1 MVRIDD
7 MGKKINELE
16 ESINQLLKEAE
27 MDPGAAPNPKD
38 AK

>member
-1 MVRIDD
+1 

-27 MDPGAAPNPKD
+27 NDPNLKEGKP
-38 AK
+38 